1 LADTQ
6 TSEKHHAA
14 TTSVFASA
22 GLLLLKMIAAFV
34 TGSLGLLGEVI
45 HSVIDL
51 GATIVTWFA
60 VKAGD
65 RPADEDHHFG
75 HSKIESVAALAETV
89 LLLVTAIGLALAA
102 VQRLWGGTH
111 EVTFHWIAVVLVLI
125 TIAVDFN
132 RSRMLKKTADK
143 TASEALAA
151 DALHFHMDMWSSLA
165 VLIGLGGVALGFAW
179 LDSLA
184 ALAVAAFIAV
194 SGIQLGARTIATL
207 VDQAPAGIS
216 ETVRTIADDQ
226 PGVLAV
232 SRVRARPSGAGIFI
246 ELTLQISRMM
256 PLTTLTA
263 MKQVIADRVGVAI
276 ANADLTITTEP
287 IELDTETVVD
297 KVALLAR
304 HDNLAIH
311 HVLVQNLAGKLS
323 VSYDLEVDGKMS
335 LAEAHETA
343 TRLEGNVRTA
353 LGDDV
358 EVETH
363 IEPLPPDIIIGRDAE
378 PSELKYIQNQLF
390 NLANAGLLVEDVHN
404 VRLRKAASGDFVH
417 YHCRF
422 PPETRVTDAHAAIDY
437 LEDQLKAANPQILR
451 VVAHAEPRKDAP

>member
-1 LADTQ
+1 LTDSLS
-6 TSEKHHAA
+6 SEKTHAA
-14 TTSVFASA
+14 TTSIFASA
-22 GLLLLKMIAAFV
+22 GLLVLKIIATIV

-45 HSVIDL
+45 HSLIDL

-60 VKAGD
+60 VKVGD
-65 RPADEDHHFG
+65 RPADDDHHFG
-75 HSKIESVAALAETV
+75 HSKVESVAALAETV
-89 LLLVTAIGLALAA
+89 LLLVTAIGLAIAA
-102 VQRLWGGTH
+102 IYRLWGGMH
-111 EVTFHWIAVVLVLI
+111 DVTFNWIAVGLVVI

-132 RSRMLKKTADK
+132 RSRMLKKAADK

-165 VLIGLGGVALGFAW
+165 VLIGLAGVALGYSW
-179 LDSLA
+179 VDSLA
-184 ALAVAAFIAV
+184 ALAVSVFIAG

-207 VDQAPAGIS
+207 VDQAPAGIA
-216 ETVRTIADDQ
+216 ETVREIADEQ

-263 MKQVIADRVGVAI
+263 MKQVIADRVGAAI

-311 HVLVQNLAGKLS
+311 HVLVQNLAGQLS

-335 LAEAHETA
+335 LADAHETA
-343 TRLEGNVRTA
+343 TKLENNVRAA
-353 LGDDV
+353 LGENV

-363 IEPLPPDIIIGRDAE
+363 IEPLPPDIIMGRDAE
-378 PSELKYIQNQLF
+378 LSELKHLQSQLF
-390 NLANAGLLVEDVHN
+390 NLAQAGLLLEDIHN

-422 PPETRVTDAHAAIDY
+422 APETRVTDAHAAIDQ

-451 VVAHAEPRKDAP
+451 VVAHAEPRK